1 MEVPQLPVLPSA
13 GDAGAAHGQGE
24 VLQASEESGATP
36 AQRCA
41 STVVTAPFSVCP
53 HPTERDRVPPPQAT
67 LQVPKSPATHA
78 VGHASV
84 EHACQAGGALTPLQ
98 KATSGATDWTQM
110 MLRLCAPP
118 PQSKLHVDQSD
129 GSQL

>member
-1 MEVPQLPVLPSA
+1 M
-13 GDAGAAHGQGE
+13 
-24 VLQASEESGATP
+24 
-36 AQRCA
+36 QRCA
-41 STVVTAPFSVCP
+41 STSVTAPFCVCP
-53 HPTERDRVPPPQAT
+53 HPTERERVPPPQERA
-67 LQVPKSPATHA
+67 LQEPNSPATHA

-98 KATSGATDWTQM
+98 KLFETATSGATDWTQM